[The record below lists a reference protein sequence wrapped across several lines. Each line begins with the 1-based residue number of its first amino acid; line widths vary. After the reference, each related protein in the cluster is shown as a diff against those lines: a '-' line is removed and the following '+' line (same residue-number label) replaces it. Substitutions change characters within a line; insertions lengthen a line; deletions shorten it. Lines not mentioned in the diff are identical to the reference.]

1 MFIKH
6 VPKPPFCVGRLGGS
20 KNDADVVSHSPVQQC
35 RWPSGGPAVPTASV
49 LVGWKCSIVHF
60 VAYNFSTLHL
70 CRRCLL
76 SERRMARCTQA
87 LPRAAAVCRGQGRPH
102 GGPREAGGRLIRGR
116 CALIYPHRHRASA
129 EGFTATILSD
139 ARCTFDH
146 LHGPCAGHLCM
157 H

>member
-1 MFIKH
+1 MITMAQPIRTGPTITSHNRPTNTCLDHWSRAVCIRMWVPGHAPHTGRRQLRRPIPFRIPRIPH

-76 SERRMARCTQA
+76 SERHVA
-87 LPRAAAVCRGQGRPH
+87 
-102 GGPREAGGRLIRGR
+102 
-116 CALIYPHRHRASA
+116 
-129 EGFTATILSD
+129 
-139 ARCTFDH
+139 
-146 LHGPCAGHLCM
+146 
-157 H
+157 